1 MLLEPLRHL
10 ARILRR
16 LRRKRLHVFRSLDF
30 PQHRTA
36 GIERVQFSGVP
47 HWNVGV
53 TGTVDRQD
61 GHACGANLVRR
72 GRVPQVNAEARPRIQ
87 EPDIPT
93 GQNTGRQTPESWD
106 SRSYATS
113 SKVANAESAT
123 TARITRLHRQR
134 FQQDRSPHGSAPS
147 VETLDGATLE
157 DPVCPGVHA
166 ADLLDSVVDEAA
178 AASAV
183 TAAVGCQHREAG
195 AQ

>member
-1 MLLEPLRHL
+1 MLVRLSYSTLLLMLLEPLRNL

-30 PQHRTA
+30 PTA
-36 GIERVQFSGVP
+36 PYRRDWRVQFSGAP

-72 GRVPQVNAEARPRIQ
+72 GRVLQVNAEARPRIQ

-93 GQNTGRQTPESWD
+93 GQNAGRQTPEGWD

-113 SKVANAESAT
+113 SKVANAESG
-123 TARITRLHRQR
+123 
-134 FQQDRSPHGSAPS
+134 F
-147 VETLDGATLE
+147 
-157 DPVCPGVHA
+157 
-166 ADLLDSVVDEAA
+166 LL
-178 AASAV
+178 
-183 TAAVGCQHREAG
+183 
-195 AQ
+195 